1 MGTYRTKTEAD
12 LAGSEKQHAGDPE
25 RAELLRRARLFKASW
40 VELAEG
46 LTQAKRQQRWKDWG
60 YDSLETY
67 ARTELH
73 LKQETVDKLTGSYS
87 FLKRRAPSVLGRDA
101 VSEPIPSYEAVDF
114 WRRAEANEDAPRDVV
129 ETIRRRVLDD
139 ATSAGTLS
147 RTYGDV
153 VFPVDKNTQ
162 RARDVAGIKNVAKR
176 LAELLHGTRVVP
188 GDLAAEVG
196 EALSK
201 LLEAIGDDAEQAA

>member
-1 MGTYRTKTEAD
+1 
-12 LAGSEKQHAGDPE
+12 
-25 RAELLRRARLFKASW
+25 
-40 VELAEG
+40 
-46 LTQAKRQQRWKDWG
+46 
-60 YDSLETY
+60 
-67 ARTELH
+67 
-73 LKQETVDKLTGSYS
+73 
-87 FLKRRAPSVLGRDA
+87 
-101 VSEPIPSYEAVDF
+101 
-114 WRRAEANEDAPRDVV
+114 
-129 ETIRRRVLDD
+129 
-139 ATSAGTLS
+139 
-147 RTYGDV
+147 V